1 MPGFLR
7 ENLVQII
14 AFGFLTVFLFV
25 FFSFLGSPSGEES
38 LLSPLL
44 IFVRFLAWFS
54 SFFVAGLFFFFNRNK
69 SESFAQK
76 TLVLGA
82 AVFLAFLLVFTFQVI
97 SFATLSQDDWE
108 QSYLDATFIS
118 PLEFSFE
125 EFRSIALLEAFF
137 ESLEFFFQSLGSA
150 FFGWLFLNIVFRWSE
165 FL

>member
-1 MPGFLR
+1 MPGLLKT
-7 ENLVQII
+7 NIVQII
-14 AFGFLTVFLFV
+14 VFGFLTVFLFV

-54 SFFVAGLFFFFNRNK
+54 SFFVAGLFFFFTK
-69 SESFAQK
+69 DKPGGFAGK
-76 TLVLGA
+76 TLVLCA
-82 AVFLAFLLVFTFQVI
+82 AVFLAFFTVFAFRAVA
-97 SFATLSQDDWE
+97 FATLSESDWE

-125 EFRSIALLEAFF
+125 EFRTITVLEVFF

-150 FFGWLFLNIVFRWSE
+150 FSAWVLFNLIFRRSG